1 MISFIKKWSSAHNK
15 LLSQQHGAKQPLF
28 YLPNFRRAGECVTLT
43 GSNSGRSHSHW
54 SMVFNLAG
62 VGTGAEQMQAR
73 WALSNHCFEQVRK
86 KNSGVNMACKFVI
99 IFRHIHGGGKAE
111 ACDEE
116 VVATNGYGIK
126 ISEGKSYDLGAKEV
140 SFYKANK
147 PVLVSYLVGGF
158 KDGGLVMIMPRP
170 REGIPETLV
179 CATVPINLR

>member
-1 MISFIKKWSSAHNK
+1 
-15 LLSQQHGAKQPLF
+15 
-28 YLPNFRRAGECVTLT
+28 
-43 GSNSGRSHSHW
+43 
-54 SMVFNLAG
+54 
-62 VGTGAEQMQAR
+62 MQ
-73 WALSNHCFEQVRK
+73 
-86 KNSGVNMACKFVI
+86 VI

-126 ISEGKSYDLGAKEV
+126 ISEGISYDLGAKEV

-147 PVLVSYLVGGF
+147 PVLVYYLVGDF